1 MAAQREGMKTLIFP
15 LANKDD
21 VEELP
26 EYIKQGL
33 SFHYAE
39 SYIDVFRICHP
50 DISLDHI

>member
-26 EYIKQGL
+26 DYIKQGMT
-33 SFHYAE
+33 FHFAE
-39 SYIDVFRICHP
+39 NYIDVFKICHP
-50 DISLDHI
+50 EITIDV